1 MTSLSQTRTR
11 VASISLQKM
20 LGVMLFMSGGSALT
34 YQVTWQRIL
43 SLFYG
48 VGPVSTAIVVSVFMF
63 GLGMGGGFAGWVS
76 RRTSIGL
83 RTYLSL
89 EIGIGLFGAFS
100 IPMLRILGEW
110 TAGADLWLV
119 AVSSFVFL
127 CVPTMLMGATLPIVI
142 QIFSRVETRLL
153 SNLAFFYFVNTMG
166 AAVGAFVSAFLIITF
181 LGLDGA
187 TYVAAAINIALGGCI
202 FLVPNT
208 SPVAIAAPLAES
220 NLNRPSRQWS
230 MLGLIFLTGF
240 LAIGYQIIWFRISGV
255 LLKDSPY
262 AFASIL
268 GVYLLGIAAGSRWI
282 QLWRSPYAEA
292 DKKAFFFLLNA
303 LIAMSVAASI
313 AVYFVVVHLPGLRS
327 AVTSFA
333 EHMVLPVVPGMAGM
347 PTVFQSIMS
356 FVAILLW
363 PAFFMIVPTFL
374 MGASFPLATS
384 LLPQANA
391 ARTVGTA
398 YFVAV
403 VGNSLGGLLTGFVI
417 LPWLGTD
424 RALSVFVTIG
434 LLFTFGASRN
444 QTVLRTLRAASVVIL
459 IGLVGWMSIP
469 EGAFYSSMH
478 ASFGQPSVEH
488 FEEGI
493 EGVVLARRV
502 PPYIFNFINGSSHG
516 AYPGAGYFNA
526 TYAAAAHAP
535 TAKSILVIGFG
546 AGSVTEAALTV
557 PFVDRVHMIE
567 VNGTLI
573 RNLLKFDEPRAILQ
587 NTRLQTTIDD
597 ARRELIRDPRRYDV
611 VLMDPLRSTTQFS
624 NNIYSVE
631 FMELVKSRL
640 NSGGVLMIWSDS
652 ATVLPRTVAE
662 AFPYVAFHREHCSFM
677 LASMQKLTFHPDVY
691 SSLVSSAPSSVRD
704 AIRQSLCLR
713 NSENRETILSRT
725 AGVPI
730 NRDYQPVAE
739 YYLRGYR

>member
-1 MTSLSQTRTR
+1 
-11 VASISLQKM
+11 
-20 LGVMLFMSGGSALT
+20 MLFMSGGAALT

-43 SLFYG
+43 SLFYE

-100 IPMLRILGEW
+100 IPMLRFLGEW

-127 CVPTMLMGATLPIVI
+127 CIPTMLMGATLPIVI

-166 AAVGAFVSAFLIITF
+166 AAAGAFVSAFLIITF

-208 SPVAIAAPLAES
+208 SPVAIAAPSPES
-220 NLNRPSRQWS
+220 NLNRSSRRWS

-240 LAIGYQIIWFRISGV
+240 LAIGYQIIWFRISGS
-255 LLKDSPY
+255 LLDSPY

-282 QLWRSPYAEA
+282 QLRHSPYTEA

-303 LIAMSVAASI
+303 LIAISVAASI
-313 AVYFVVVHLPGLRS
+313 AVYFVLVHLPGFRS

-333 EHMVLPVVPGMAGM
+333 QHMVLPVVPGMTEM
-347 PTVFQSIMS
+347 PTVLQSIMS

-384 LLPQANA
+384 LLPQGNA

-403 VGNSLGGLLTGFVI
+403 VGNGLGALLTGFVI

-434 LLFTFGASRN
+434 LLFTFGASRS
-444 QTVLRTLRAASVVIL
+444 QTVLRPLRAASVVIL
-459 IGLVGWMSIP
+459 IGLAGWMSIP
-469 EGAFYSSMH
+469 EGFFYSSMH
-478 ASFGQPSVEH
+478 ASSGQSSVEH
-488 FEEGI
+488 FEEGV

-502 PPYIFNFINGSSHG
+502 PPYILNFINGSSHG

-573 RNLLKFDEPRAILQ
+573 RNLLKFDEPRAVLQ
-587 NTRLQTTIDD
+587 NKRLQTTIDD
-597 ARRELIRDPRRYDV
+597 ARRDLIRNPRRYDV
-611 VLMDPLRSTTQFS
+611 VLMDPLRTTTQFS

-640 NSGGVLMIWSDS
+640 NSGGVLMIWTDS

-662 AFPYVAFHREHCSFM
+662 VFPYVAFYREHCSFM
-677 LASMQKLTFHPDVY
+677 LASMEKLTFHPDVY
-691 SSLVSSAPSSVRD
+691 SSLISSAPSSVRD
-704 AIRQSLCLR
+704 AIRRVSM
-713 NSENRETILSRT
+713 STK
-725 AGVPI
+725 
-730 NRDYQPVAE
+730 
-739 YYLRGYR
+739 